1 MTKLSLPV
9 GKAGQRNRGWITG
22 SGRHSGIDYG
32 WYNADPTN
40 SKRIY
45 AAAPGTVIKVTNT
58 SGWGMGWGSRVVIEH
73 ASGVRTTYSH
83 FWKNG
88 IKVRKGQ
95 KVVAGTYLGQMGGTG
110 DSQGSHL
117 HFELY
122 LKGRRVNPDP
132 YFKRDL
138 PGTPT
143 LASTTPAIEGNP
155 VKTIYKTTTGTGSKP
170 LWALGDDEALDPL
183 NAGWVET
190 RDTNVV
196 SGQWAPRYGSFVW
209 LSTPEF
215 NERRTK
221 FRAPRTTAPSTGGFA
236 LTDAQI
242 DALATKIAAAL
253 KIPTA
258 EENGK
263 AARDAIVKS

>member
-32 WYNADPTN
+32 WYDADPTN
-40 SKRIY
+40 SKRIF

-110 DSQGSHL
+110 DSQGSRL